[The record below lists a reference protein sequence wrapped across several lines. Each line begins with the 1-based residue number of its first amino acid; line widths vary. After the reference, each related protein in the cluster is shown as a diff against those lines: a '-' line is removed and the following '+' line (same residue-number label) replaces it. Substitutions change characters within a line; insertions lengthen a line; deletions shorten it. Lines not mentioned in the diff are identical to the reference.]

1 MIDGE
6 GCAGGARVRRRA
18 DLVLVERG
26 VVETRAKAQ
35 EAIAAGGVTADGVKV
50 TKASDLIDEK
60 AVLELVRPHPW
71 ASRGGL
77 KLAHAL
83 DVFGVDPA
91 GLVALDVGASTGG
104 FTDVLLTRGARRVY
118 AVDVGRGQLHPK
130 FKDEPRVVSLE
141 GVDAR
146 TLTRHEIADP
156 PDLVVCDASFI
167 GLLKVLPKPLELA
180 APQARLI
187 ALVKPQFEAGPG
199 RKGKDGVLDETL
211 ARRVAEAT
219 AEALD
224 GLLGFRVAEL
234 VTSPVKG
241 GDGNREFL
249 LLARR

>member
-1 MIDGE
+1 LK
-6 GCAGGARVRRRA
+6 RRA

-50 TKASDLIDEK
+50 EKPSDLIEDS
-60 AVLELVRPHPW
+60 AVLELVRPHQW
-71 ASRGGL
+71 AARGGL

-83 DVFGVDPA
+83 DVFGIDPT

-104 FTDVLLTRGARRVY
+104 FTDVLLTRGARLVY

-130 FKDEPRVVSLE
+130 FRDEPRVVSLE

-146 TLTRHEIADP
+146 TLTRHEIAEA

-167 GLLKVLPKPLELA
+167 GLAKVLPKPLQLA
-180 APQARLI
+180 APKSRLV

-199 RKGKDGVLDETL
+199 RKGKAGVLDETT
-211 ARRVAEAT
+211 ARRVAEA
-219 AEALD
+219 AVEALD
-224 GLLGFRVAEL
+224 GIEGFRVAEML
-234 VTSPVKG
+234 ASPVKG
-241 GDGNREFL
+241 GEGNREFL
-249 LLARR
+249 ILARR

>member
-1 MIDGE
+1 LK
-6 GCAGGARVRRRA
+6 RRA

-35 EAIAAGGVTADGVKV
+35 EAIAAGGVTADGIKV
-50 TKASDLIDEK
+50 AKASDLIEEG

-71 ASRGGL
+71 ASRAGL

-91 GLVALDVGASTGG
+91 GHVALDVGASTGG
-104 FTDVLLTRGARRVY
+104 FTDVLLTRGARLVY

-130 FKDEPRVVSLE
+130 FRDEPRVVSLE

-146 TLTRHEIADP
+146 TLTRHEIAEA

-167 GLLKVLPKPLELA
+167 GLAKVLPRPLQLA
-180 APQARLI
+180 SPQARLV

-199 RKGKDGVLDETL
+199 RKGKAGVVDETT

-219 AEALD
+219 VEALD
-224 GLLGFRVAEL
+224 GLEEFRVAEM
-234 VTSPVKG
+234 VSSPVRG
-241 GDGNREFL
+241 GEGAREFL
-249 LLARR
+249 VFARRRTEV

>member
-1 MIDGE
+1 M
-6 GCAGGARVRRRA
+6 RKRA

-26 VVETRAKAQ
+26 IVETRAKAQ

-50 TKASDLIDEK
+50 TRPADLIEEA

-71 ASRGGL
+71 VSRGGL

-91 GLVALDVGASTGG
+91 GQVCLDVGASTGG
-104 FTDVLLTRGARRVY
+104 FVDVLLTRAAKRVF
-118 AVDVGRGQLHPK
+118 AVDVGRDQLHPRLRG
-130 FKDEPRVVSLE
+130 EPRVVSLE

-146 TLTRHEIADP
+146 DLSRLEIPEP
-156 PDLVVCDASFI
+156 PTLVVCDASFI
-167 GLLKVLPKPLELA
+167 GVCKILPKPLSLA
-180 APQARLI
+180 APAATLVALI
-187 ALVKPQFEAGPG
+187 KPQFEVGPG
-199 RKGKDGVLDETL
+199 RKGKAGVLDETL

-224 GLLGFRVAEL
+224 GLEGFRVAEMT
-234 VTSPVKG
+234 TSPVKG

-249 LLARR
+249 ICARRA